1 VLQNGPV
8 DTPPDLHPSA
18 ATVATLDRDAATIAA
33 TLDDPTL
40 LPLSVAVNPLTA
52 TAVSGPREPIGL
64 AIQRSAHSF
73 QGLGHPYVATP
84 ELLQHLGIDPASID
98 PSTEL
103 LTSRADK
110 VVLIDMTTRPDDQP
124 SPTGTRQPSTSTTPA
139 QRVDLPTYSSAPS
152 SLITETAMR
161 DHGWVAWQT
170 GWLVESP
177 KALTSGQ
184 ITAARHAAAAVGM
197 TIEVRSNQDN
207 LATLRTVATA
217 VGALLAL
224 AIVAMTIGLLRG
236 ESAGDLRTLTATGAA
251 ARTRRAL
258 TASTA
263 GAMALLGVVLS
274 IAGAYIALVAGY
286 HAELDKLVPLPVV
299 DLLLLAIGLP
309 AVAAGAGWLLAGR
322 EPAVFSRQALD

>member
-1 VLQNGPV
+1 
-8 DTPPDLHPSA
+8 
-18 ATVATLDRDAATIAA
+18 
-33 TLDDPTL
+33 
-40 LPLSVAVNPLTA
+40 
-52 TAVSGPREPIGL
+52 
-64 AIQRSAHSF
+64 
-73 QGLGHPYVATP
+73 LGHPYVATP
-84 ELLQHLGIDPASID
+84 ELLQQLGIDPSSID

-110 VVLIDMTTRPDDQP
+110 VVLLDMTARPDDQP
-124 SPTGTRQPSTSTTPA
+124 SPTGKRQPSTSTTPA
-139 QRVDLPTYSSAPS
+139 QRVDLPKHSSAPS

-161 DHGWVAWQT
+161 EHGWVPWQT

-177 KALTSGQ
+177 KALTAAQ

-197 TIEVRSNQDN
+197 TVEVRSNQDS
-207 LATLRTVATA
+207 LATLRSVSTA

-236 ESAGDLRTLTATGAA
+236 ESAADLRTLTATGAA
-251 ARTRRAL
+251 ASTRRAL

-286 HAELDKLVPLPVV
+286 HAELDKLAPLPIV

-309 AVAAGAGWLLAGR
+309 AVASAGGWLLAGR
-322 EPAVFSRQALD
+322 EPATFSRQALD